1 MELSTL
7 LAGYVEAK
15 QTQAQTAPRSE
26 RAEILEQFI
35 TRLNG
40 ERGTYKPLTAGFIAS
55 RMAQAGLKS
64 NTDLYWFYKY
74 CDDAQHFSKCWW
86 WALKKQ

>member
-7 LAGYVEAK
+7 LAGYVETK
-15 QTQAQTAPRSE
+15 QAQASKAPRSE
-26 RAEILEQFI
+26 RAEILERFI
-35 TRLNG
+35 TRLNS
-40 ERGTYKPLTAGFIAS
+40 ERGNYKPLSAGFIAA

-74 CDDAQHFSKCWW
+74 CDDAKHFSKCWW